1 MEKLQKLYH
10 KNHGTNSNRLPLLNK
25 IREIMEDEIMLFSSL
40 EVATVIMM
48 RTKAAD
54 NDQDNIDAQIKMIT
68 KRIASETKFLCNN
81 LNNYFKVDKDNFFN
95 ISQTLLNILS
105 YMSKNLRFTVPAAVI
120 RTIITNVLTSKKT
133 MYYRQHQ
140 VQQPTIKELLKSFT
154 TLGLHQHIM
163 ISEDSKFELQQI
175 STAKP

>member
-54 NDQDNIDAQIKMIT
+54 ND
-68 KRIASETKFLCNN
+68 
-81 LNNYFKVDKDNFFN
+81 
-95 ISQTLLNILS
+95 
-105 YMSKNLRFTVPAAVI
+105 
-120 RTIITNVLTSKKT
+120 
-133 MYYRQHQ
+133 
-140 VQQPTIKELLKSFT
+140 
-154 TLGLHQHIM
+154 
-163 ISEDSKFELQQI
+163 
-175 STAKP
+175 